1 MPFFPSSPFYADDD
15 RVGWRPRRAFKESE
29 FRLGP
34 GQKKGERRDRWQKL
48 EMPRHVPRMEAILSL
63 NPACTYGRIRSKLR
77 RKESGAPS
85 PREGGLIKMSRSIPN
100 QPNPT
105 LIPSDQIIMEASRT
119 QNQKHMDMSVWRLCT
134 QSPPHERTNRPLHY
148 CCNICE
154 TVVFRLSATGV
165 LFCQCTPSVVPR
177 PQQKDIETYSS
188 FFS

>member
-1 MPFFPSSPFYADDD
+1 MAVCAFFPPPPPSTPTTIEL
-15 RVGWRPRRAFKESE
+15 VGDPAGHSRNPNSAWVQAKKRERGGIAGGNLRCQDTC
-29 FRLGP
+29 LGWKP
-34 GQKKGERRDRWQKL
+34 SC
-48 EMPRHVPRMEAILSL
+48 LSIQHARTL
-63 NPACTYGRIRSKLR
+63 QCIRSKLG

-119 QNQKHMDMSVWRLCT
+119 QNQKHMDMSVWLLST

-165 LFCQCTPSVVPR
+165 LFCQCTPRVVPPSER
-177 PQQKDIETYSS
+177 Y
-188 FFS
+188 

>member
-34 GQKKGERRDRWQKL
+34 GQKERERRDRWRKL

-119 QNQKHMDMSVWRLCT
+119 QNQKHMDMSGCM
-134 QSPPHERTNRPLHY
+134 PPLHAIASARTN
-148 CCNICE
+148 E
-154 TVVFRLSATGV
+154 STSALLLQHLRNRRV
-165 LFCQCTPSVVPR
+165 SVVCYRGFVLPMHTKCR
-177 PQQKDIETYSS
+177 APPPAERY
-188 FFS
+188 